1 MFKRKSSGGT
11 PVSEPPKLQSGKAEK
26 KKPAAAEKPAAAAAG
41 AAAEGAPGRVQ
52 ARRAGDALAASA
64 ARRPEFRQSAVPSAG
79 PAAGGDDRKLVV
91 GQGIRL
97 SGEIKKCEKLVVEG
111 EVEAN
116 LNDCLSLEIAPNG
129 QFNGAAAVE
138 DAEISGR
145 FDGELTVSGRLLLR
159 SSGRINGDIRYADLE
174 IERGGRIAGSVDMID
189 GMAEDEEAAPED
201 EAEEAPEEAASK
213 NGDANAA
220 AAEGNG
226 SDEQLDLEAEA
237 AARPNGS
244 DGAVEAAGDSEKPS
258 LPL

>member
-1 MFKRKSSGGT
+1 MFKRKSSDAS
-11 PVSEPPKLQSGKAEK
+11 PVSEPPKLASGKAEK
-26 KKPAAAEKPAAAAAG
+26 KPAAEKQAPA

-52 ARRAGDALAASA
+52 ARRAGDALASTA

-79 PAAGGDDRKLVV
+79 PAAAGGGDDRKLVV

-138 DAEISGR
+138 DAEISGL
-145 FDGELTVSGRLLLR
+145 FVGELTVSGRLLLR
-159 SSGRINGDIRYADLE
+159 SSGQIKGDIRYADLE
-174 IERGGRIAGSVDMID
+174 IERGGRIAGSIDMID
-189 GMAEDEEAAPED
+189 GVAEDDEDEEAVTEA
-201 EAEEAPEEAASK
+201 EAEEAPNGAAS
-213 NGDANAA
+213 
-220 AAEGNG
+220 EQGNG

-237 AARPNGS
+237 APKPNGA